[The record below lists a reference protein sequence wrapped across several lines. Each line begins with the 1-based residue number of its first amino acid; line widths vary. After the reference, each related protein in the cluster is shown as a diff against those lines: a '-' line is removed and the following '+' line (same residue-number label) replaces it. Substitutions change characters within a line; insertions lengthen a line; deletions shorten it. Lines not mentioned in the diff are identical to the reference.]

1 MQGFCGQLLLAAIL
15 IWAGGFVQASASDVP
30 VARAAHW
37 VIRTSNLK
45 VTLDFFTGVFGLKVL
60 RHEENDKP
68 CPITCNGDS
77 PTAWS
82 KTMIGYDTEDKV
94 RESINCVNTHCLVN

>member
-1 MQGFCGQLLLAAIL
+1 MRGIISVHLLLVGLLVWI
-15 IWAGGFVQASASDVP
+15 GEFVQVASANVP

-37 VIRTSNLK
+37 VIRTSDLK

-82 KTMIGYDTEDKV
+82 KTMVGYDTEDKV
-94 RESINCVNTHCLVN
+94 DEVGKLFA

>member
-1 MQGFCGQLLLAAIL
+1 MKGIGGQWLFAGLLGL
-15 IWAGGFVQASASDVP
+15 VASAQAAPSTAAAP
-30 VARAAHW
+30 AVARAAHW

-45 VTLDFFTGVFGLKVL
+45 VTLDFFTGVLGLRVL

-82 KTMIGYDTEDKV
+82 KTMLGYDTEDKV
-94 RESINCVNTHCLVN
+94 GRGARQSES